1 MMLDDTVP
9 QNAVV
14 EGAALD
20 DTPRPGPALDRPLR
34 SPHPEEAVL
43 DRPSRRIRLRF
54 VCGRD
59 AVSLAI
65 RARENFPFSHAE
77 AVTPQGR
84 YLGAH
89 ADGGVAARAPGYDA
103 AWLERELFVE
113 LAETAPGQAEAFYAF
128 LERHI
133 GEPYD
138 FESILGFLLPGVA
151 LHEAQHVICS
161 AFVTLGLR
169 QCGWFAAPL
178 CEPAHKISPRDLLLM
193 ISARIPVEM

>member
-1 MMLDDTVP
+1 MMDADAPASAGMSERGDSSISSADVLLS
-9 QNAVV
+9 QS
-14 EGAALD
+14 
-20 DTPRPGPALDRPLR
+20 TP
-34 SPHPEEAVL
+34 
-43 DRPSRRIRLRF
+43 RIRLRF
-54 VCGRD
+54 VSGRD
-59 AVSLAI
+59 AASLAI

-89 ADGGVAARAPGYDA
+89 ASGGVAAREPGYDA
-103 AWLERELFVE
+103 AWLERELFVD
-113 LAETAPGQAEAFYAF
+113 LPAAAPAQPEAFYAF
-128 LERHI
+128 LERHV

-138 FESILGFLLPGVA
+138 FESILGFLIPGVA

-161 AFVTLGLR
+161 AFVTLALR

-178 CEPAHKISPRDLLLM
+178 AEPAHKISPRDLLLM